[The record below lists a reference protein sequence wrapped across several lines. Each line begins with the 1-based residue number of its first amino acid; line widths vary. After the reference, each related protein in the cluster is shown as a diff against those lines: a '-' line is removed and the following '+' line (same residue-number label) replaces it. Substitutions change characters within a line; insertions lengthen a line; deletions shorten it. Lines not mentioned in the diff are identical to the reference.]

1 MNRLHKLIC
10 LSLLVSFVKAQ
21 LDNPAEELLDAN
33 NIDPTEKQ
41 SGFDWSN
48 SELLGGS
55 SMDTVEKKS
64 FVISLLMIIVSE
76 IGDKTFL
83 IAAIMAM
90 KHSRLVVF
98 SAAFSSLAIMS
109 VLSAFLGHV
118 VPNLIPKEYTDVCAA
133 LLFLCFGLRM
143 MYEAYHMEK
152 GAENEEM
159 NEVEEELK
167 TVEDRER
174 ASKLEEMEVGG
185 LEASAADTSN
195 TSKGQQ
201 AKEGLMNLMQ
211 LVFSPVFVQTFV
223 LTFLG
228 EWGDRSQISTIALA
242 AANNVYYVTAGV
254 VIGHGMCT
262 ALAVIGGR
270 MLASKISVR
279 TVTFA
284 GAILFLIFGVFYSV
298 NAYNGLQ
305 E

>member
-1 MNRLHKLIC
+1 MNT
-10 LSLLVSFVKAQ
+10 
-21 LDNPAEELLDAN
+21 NELGSD
-33 NIDPTEKQ
+33 
-41 SGFDWSN
+41 G
-48 SELLGGS
+48 EL
-55 SMDTVEKKS
+55 EKS

-118 VPNLIPKEYTDVCAA
+118 VPNLIPKQYTDVCAA
-133 LLFLCFGLRM
+133 LLFLCFGVRM
-143 MYEAYHMEK
+143 MYEAYYMDDND
-152 GAENEEM
+152 NEEM
-159 NEVEEELK
+159 MEVENELK

-174 ASKLEEMEVGG
+174 ASKMEEMEVGG
-185 LEASAADTSN
+185 LEATEP
-195 TSKGQQ
+195 TTTGSKPER

-242 AANNVYYVTAGV
+242 AANVCLFMKKKKKSQDEYY
-254 VIGHGMCT
+254 
-262 ALAVIGGR
+262 L
-270 MLASKISVR
+270 
-279 TVTFA
+279 
-284 GAILFLIFGVFYSV
+284 
-298 NAYNGLQ
+298 N
-305 E
+305 

>member
-1 MNRLHKLIC
+1 
-10 LSLLVSFVKAQ
+10 
-21 LDNPAEELLDAN
+21 
-33 NIDPTEKQ
+33 
-41 SGFDWSN
+41 
-48 SELLGGS
+48 
-55 SMDTVEKKS
+55 
-64 FVISLLMIIVSE
+64 MIIVSE

-98 SAAFSSLAIMS
+98 SAAFSSLLIMS

-185 LEASAADTSN
+185 LEATAD

-284 GAILFLIFGVFYSV
+284 GAILFLIFGVFYSF

>member
-1 MNRLHKLIC
+1 MSQKLIP
-10 LSLLVSFVKAQ
+10 LLACILLYTNIILAQ
-21 LDNPAEELLDAN
+21 ENPVEELIDAN
-33 NIDPTEKQ
+33 LPIAPPTTNDAVT
-41 SGFDWSN
+41 GFSTDLLFSSD
-48 SELLGGS
+48 SEL
-55 SMDTVEKKS
+55 EKS

-98 SAAFSSLAIMS
+98 AAAFSSLAIMS
-109 VLSAFLGHV
+109 VLSAVLGHV
-118 VPNLIPKEYTDVCAA
+118 VPNLIPKQYTDVCAS
-133 LLFLCFGLRM
+133 LLFLCFGIRM
-143 MYEAYHMEK
+143 MYEAYHMDDND
-152 GAENEEM
+152 NEEM
-159 NEVEEELK
+159 MEVENELK

-174 ASKLEEMEVGG
+174 ANKMEEMEVGG
-185 LEASAADTSN
+185 LEATEGAASTA
-195 TSKGQQ
+195 SKPER

-262 ALAVIGGR
+262 AVAVVGGR

-284 GAILFLIFGVFYSV
+284 GSILFLIFGVFYSF